1 MADSRIARARIVGR
15 GLEVGQRADEREEEP
30 PGTPGRGCLGL
41 VTLETAAVSEIFG
54 SLRGYD

>member
-1 MADSRIARARIVGR
+1 MADSCIARARIVGR
-15 GLEVGQRADEREEEP
+15 GLEVGQRANEREVEP
-30 PGTPGRGCLGL
+30 PGTPGRSYLGL